1 MSSPFAFY
9 RVRSGSSDTQFNPGS
24 GTRLRFANKDA
35 DSLELHGI
43 AQGFLQGGD
52 KVRVTYKST
61 TVFVGDVDSRVQY
74 FSKGDTASEN
84 VVCLGPWGKMSKITY
99 RQNWKVSN
107 GFKKSSRIVLNQYQD
122 GTSQSLTS
130 ELREIANAGATA
142 CGYSYTASNVSISTQ
157 KLPFDECRDITIAEA
172 IRRELRFF
180 PRSVVRFDYS
190 QTTPAIH
197 IARIATG
204 GNDASYIAS
213 IPKTQ
218 RQKRYTET
226 PITGVYLEIETV
238 GDGWRDITH
247 QSSGNT
253 QPDNPGC
260 LYATIQLAGATS
272 SLVTQSFKSVTEAI
286 PANLSDQS
294 WWMAMH
300 PRLKGLASNQVV
312 ISDGAR
318 SDSGE
323 TTQYPRIAK
332 ATAGELQAAG
342 LHCRVVEFTCKAT
355 ITTADDVETDVLLSM
370 SYLTTDATTKTYSW
384 VVSSSYTEGE
394 TAPSGLAAAILADR
408 SGSLKSEKIVMRLG
422 DSLPVLGDLCDGL
435 PLQSYEIDC
444 QTLIADLDFGVPEY
458 LSPEDMASLLSG
470 FRNKR
475 RATISTS
482 RITGKV
488 ADESAKTESGAI
500 MPITATDWSPGKKSK
515 TTIGGTN
522 TGSINLDSS
531 GLASGTDIAVKEIGM
546 AGAQQKAK
554 ILASANVE
562 IAQKTLAA
570 GANITLTVSQDG
582 KTITIAATGAG
593 GATSGY
599 STASGAYRYTVRDVQ
614 YDTDSCQLQ
623 VKYNRETWSNGVMV
637 TSEELAWQTMVGG
650 QAVPQSV

>member
-35 DSLELHGI
+35 DSLELHGL

-61 TVFVGDVDSRVQY
+61 TVFVGDVDSRVQH

-122 GTSQSLTS
+122 GTPQSLTS

-142 CGYSYTASNVSISTQ
+142 CGYSYLAANVSVSTQ
-157 KLPFDECRDITIAEA
+157 ELPFDECRDITIAEA

-190 QTTPAIH
+190 QTTPFIH
-197 IARIATG
+197 INRIATG
-204 GNDASYIAS
+204 GSNAAYIAS

-247 QSSGNT
+247 QSAGNT

-260 LYATIQLAGATS
+260 LYATIQLAGAS
-272 SLVTQSFKSVTEAI
+272 SSAVTQSFNSVTEDI
-286 PANLSDQS
+286 PDNLNNLS
-294 WWMAMH
+294 WWMARH
-300 PRLKGLASNQVV
+300 PRLNGLAQSQVV
-312 ISDGAR
+312 ISEASR
-318 SDSGE
+318 SDIDE
-323 TTQYPRIAK
+323 AVQYPRIAK

-342 LHCRVVEFTCKAT
+342 LNCRVVEFTCKAT

-370 SYLTTDATTKTYSW
+370 FYLTTDATTKTYSW

-458 LSPEDMASLLSG
+458 LSPDDMASLLSG

-488 ADESAKTESGAI
+488 ADDAPKTESGAI
-500 MPITATDWSPGKKSK
+500 MPISSTDWSPGRKVK
-515 TTIGGTN
+515 TTLGGVSA
-522 TGSINLDSS
+522 GSIELDSAKV
-531 GLASGTDIAVKEIGM
+531 GAGDKVAVRDFKFE
-546 AGAQQKAK
+546 
-554 ILASANVE
+554 
-562 IAQKTLAA
+562 
-570 GANITLTVSQDG
+570 DG
-582 KTITIAATGAG
+582 KENSVSCKVLSTGDITINLKDGTVTVDNSDTVGTTDPCVHPGDPSNAGGVDISAETESPSTSAETGAG
-593 GATSGY
+593 GVPAGGTSHPGDDNCNCNKQ
-599 STASGAYRYTVRDVQ
+599 GA
-614 YDTDSCQLQ
+614 
-623 VKYNRETWSNGVMV
+623 
-637 TSEELAWQTMVGG
+637 
-650 QAVPQSV
+650 